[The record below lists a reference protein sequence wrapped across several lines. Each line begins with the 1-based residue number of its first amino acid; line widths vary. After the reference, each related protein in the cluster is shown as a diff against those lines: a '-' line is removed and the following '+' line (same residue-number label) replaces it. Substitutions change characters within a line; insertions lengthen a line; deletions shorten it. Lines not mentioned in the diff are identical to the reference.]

1 MPQLDA
7 RYRNGRIPEAFEAEH
22 CVDPGLDV
30 AMILLDQIVQILRR
44 SQCRGRRQI
53 LVRLHFAHRA
63 VRRSITV
70 QRDCLRS
77 EPLTPGRFREESIG
91 RSDIAPG
98 TEPEVDRLSC
108 SINDTVKVDPFAAIF
123 TYVPSTRQERPADLA
138 NRSHRLTNSGV
149 KRLSQT
155 HDCRMR
161 QRQTALG
168 HHIE

>member
-1 MPQLDA
+1 MAAFLKRLKPSIALTLDLM
-7 RYRNGRIPEAFEAEH
+7 F
-22 CVDPGLDV
+22 

-108 SINDTVKVDPFAAIF
+108 SINDTVKVDPFAA
-123 TYVPSTRQERPADLA
+123 DL
-138 NRSHRLTNSGV
+138 HIRLVDSPGTTSGPR
-149 KRLSQT
+149 KPIPPLNELRREASEP
-155 HDCRMR
+155 D
-161 QRQTALG
+161 A
-168 HHIE
+168 